1 MPKMSGWLLTLLLL
15 SGKAAAGPTP
25 PDSPLDPP
33 RRVVSINLCAD
44 VFLLH
49 LAAPEQIAS
58 LTFLAASSPLSP
70 VTEAARDIPVNRA
83 EIEEVLALKPD
94 LVVAHGYGNA
104 ALVANLKRLGLP
116 VFMLAPP
123 TSLAVV
129 ETEIQRLATVLGRQA
144 AGQALLGRYQDNL
157 RSLEREGLSS
167 RPVLA
172 VYGPNGI
179 TSGPGSLLHDVLTRT
194 GFDNLAPRLG
204 IGSVGTLRMESL
216 LTHTPDALLF
226 SDSGTHINSLA
237 RQKMQHPALR
247 RLAQTRPSLRLPGK
261 LWTCGGPEVFE
272 AMDALRQ
279 LRASLP

>member
-25 PDSPLDPP
+25 PDSPPDPP
-33 RRVVSINLCAD
+33 RRAVSINLCAD

-237 RQKMQHPALR
+237 RQKMHHPALR